1 MFAVTFAAS
10 GRGNAQS
17 RLNRREDYS
26 LVTVQINGTSREYGA
41 DTTLLDVSR
50 DVAHLYNSPI
60 VAASIDNDVK
70 DLQTAVRDGAR
81 INFYDLTSEEGTRV
95 YRRSLAFVLVV
106 AARDLFPGGE
116 VTIEH
121 SLSKGLYC
129 ELHLDRDL
137 TGEDVARIEERM
149 RQIVAEDRPF
159 IRQSMLRA
167 DAIALF
173 KAAGQSDK
181 VKMLSQLQRELVSVY
196 HCGDE
201 YDYFYGTMVPSTGY
215 LKVFELKFYPPGLIL
230 RYPEKEDLAA
240 LPQYVE
246 QPKLFKI
253 FQEAEQWVKIL
264 RCPYVA
270 NLNEFVE
277 QGQTAEIIR
286 IAEALHEKKLAQIAD
301 YISEHSSE
309 VRVILVAGPSS
320 SGKTTFAQR
329 LNVQLRVNG
338 VRPVPIS
345 IDDYF
350 IDREHTPRD
359 EKGDYDFEAIE
370 AIDLELFNEHLVRL
384 LRGEMVK
391 MPTYN
396 FMSGQ
401 REYRGRRIQLEPD
414 QPLIVEGI
422 HGLNERLTRAVPRD
436 QKIKIYISA
445 LTQISIDNHNRIP
458 TTDTRL
464 IRRIVRDSQFRA
476 HDALKT
482 LELWPSVRRGEERNI
497 FPYQEEADI
506 MFNSALIYELG
517 VLRNCAEELLAQIR
531 PESPMY
537 SEAKRLLNFLRAFAI
552 MPEDDIPA
560 NSILREFVGKSCF
573 YNP

>member
-1 MFAVTFAAS
+1 MAS
-10 GRGNAQS
+10 GRSNAQS

-26 LVTVQINGTSREYGA
+26 LVTVQINGASREYGA
-41 DTTLLDVSR
+41 GTTLLDISR
-50 DVAHLYNSPI
+50 EVAHLYPSPI

-70 DLQTAVRDGAR
+70 DLQTAVRDGGS
-81 INFYDLTSEEGTRV
+81 INFFDLTSEEGTRV

-116 VTIEH
+116 VTVEH

-129 ELHLDRDL
+129 ELHLDREL
-137 TGEDVARIEERM
+137 TGEDVERLQERM
-149 RQIVAEDRPF
+149 QQIIAEDRPF

-196 HCGDE
+196 YCGDE

-215 LKVFELKFYPPGLIL
+215 LKIFGLRFHPPGLIL
-230 RYPEKEDLAA
+230 RYPEKEDPAV
-240 LPQYVE
+240 LPEYVE
-246 QPKLFKI
+246 QAKLFKI
-253 FQEAEQWVKIL
+253 FQEAEQWGKIL

-277 QGQTAEIIR
+277 QGKAAEIIR

-345 IDDYF
+345 LDDYF
-350 IDREHTPRD
+350 VDRDHTPRD

-370 AIDLELFNEHLVRL
+370 AIDLDLFNEHLVRL
-384 LRGEMVK
+384 LRGELVK
-391 MPTYN
+391 LPTYN

-401 REYRGRRIQLEPD
+401 REYRGRRIQIEPD

-482 LELWPSVRRGEERNI
+482 LEVWPSVRRGEERNI

-517 VLRNCAEELLAQIR
+517 VLRNCAEGLLAQIG

-537 SEAKRLLNFLRAFAI
+537 SEAKRLLNFLRSFTLL
-552 MPEDDIPA
+552 PDDDIPA